1 MMIKGLDARVA
12 TIWDGLRP
20 ITKKLLVGSMESSG
34 IPHSNNQAQK
44 FEYDVHADWELS
56 RLLTALDQRKRE
68 KDAGAEED
76 AARLAEACARILETQ
91 SASAEVFVQLA
102 ARAIKQHD
110 YARLDRLSDHLMDR
124 FSAAEVAEI
133 IRQTDFPQ
141 IRAIAYE
148 SLSMMSVQ
156 TLLPLINDPIYADI
170 AISALEQKAYEYD
183 SEEAR
188 DILDQLEGQFSHM
201 PSQS

>member
-1 MMIKGLDARVA
+1 MGWFAADHKNYLSVRWNRAVSLTRIIKL
-12 TIWDGLRP
+12 
-20 ITKKLLVGSMESSG
+20 
-34 IPHSNNQAQK
+34 QK

>member
-12 TIWDGLRP
+12 TIWEGLRP

-34 IPHSNNQAQK
+34 IPHSNNQVQK

-56 RLLTALDQRKRE
+56 RLLNALDQRKRE
-68 KDAGAEED
+68 KDVGAEQE
-76 AARLAEACARILETQ
+76 AARLAETCALILETQ

-102 ARAIKQHD
+102 ARALNQHD

-124 FSAAEVAEI
+124 FSPAEVAEI
-133 IRQTDFPQ
+133 IRQTDYPQ

-148 SLSMMSVQ
+148 SLSMMSVRA
-156 TLLPLINDPIYADI
+156 LLPLVNDPIYADI

-188 DILDQLEGQFSHM
+188 DVLDQMEDQFGMM